1 MKKLK
6 HKLKI
11 QYFSDGG
18 NEEEEKQE
26 TTNPIEWL
34 ASQVEANADNDEFIT
49 NATALL
55 DLIQQETP
63 DETDEERRIRELE
76 EEVTA
81 MRKEN
86 YDNFFNRIK
95 KGAKI
100 ETVEEEEEEE
110 KPVATVDDIMN
121 DILLGGKK

>member
-18 NEEEEKQE
+18 NEEEEEQE

>member
-18 NEEEEKQE
+18 NEEEEEQE

-34 ASQVEANADNDEFIT
+34 ASQVE
-49 NATALL
+49 ALL

-110 KPVATVDDIMN
+110 KLAVTVDDIMN